1 MPPEY
6 RVISLGTLAVHPLW
20 KEKSAARTP
29 HATTTL
35 VSTEDEHI
43 LVNPSLPGQILHAR
57 IAERAPVAVED
68 ISHVFLTSLELDHCR
83 GLSAFP
89 EATWL
94 AFEPE
99 LTHVRDR
106 LHQQVEGAREAGD
119 EEAIPVY
126 ESQIEL
132 LEKVQPAPDRLV
144 DGVDLFP
151 LPGVTP
157 GTCGLLV
164 AQPRATVLI
173 SGDAV
178 ATGEHLA
185 HGQVLPHCADVKQ
198 AQESFR
204 EAIEI
209 ADVIIPGR
217 DNVQLR

>member
-20 KEKSAARTP
+20 KEVNAARTP

-35 VSTEDEHI
+35 VSTEEEQI

-57 IAERAPVAVED
+57 LAERAPVKAED
-68 ISHVFLTSLELDHCR
+68 ITHVFLTSLELDHCR

-89 EATWL
+89 EATWM

-106 LHQQVEGAREAGD
+106 LHAQIEGAREAAA
-119 EEAIPVY
+119 EEAIPIL
-126 ESQIEL
+126 EEQIEL
-132 LEKVQPAPDRLV
+132 LDKVQAAPDRLT

-178 ATGEHLA
+178 ATGEHLEN
-185 HGQVLPHCADVKQ
+185 GQVLPHCADVKQ